1 MADIYFDADDESF
14 LLRRLRNCPEIFAA
28 IDASSPAELISQRKL
43 RGTYDE
49 DLVRAALSVH
59 EARQRAAGMLRS
71 AEQLWL
77 TRVGLEQCTA
87 PEVAAH
93 KAKRFSG
100 EPRVYDL
107 CCGVG
112 VDAAAIAEFA
122 KVIAIDNA
130 AAMCLRTEWNAAVWN
145 RAENIDTQ
153 CADVTSRDWSGEVV
167 HVDPDRRARRDLPT
181 KRFELYRPDLDW
193 VEQ

>member
-112 VDAAAIAEFA
+112 VDASAAIAA
-122 KVIAIDNA
+122 HLQKSSAIDN
-130 AAMCLRTEWNAAVWN
+130 RP
-145 RAENIDTQ
+145 Q
-153 CADVTSRDWSGEVV
+153 PCACAPNGMPLSGI
-167 HVDPDRRARRDLPT
+167 APT
-181 KRFELYRPDLDW
+181 TYRHTMR
-193 VEQ
+193 